1 MTAVLF
7 HKKLCIALPFHVS
20 VNTVLFLVVVFKK
33 IDIKSMGLINKKTLS
48 CTIVMTLSQM
58 YSYIDISTV

>member
-20 VNTVLFLVVVFKK
+20 VNTVLFLVVVLKK
-33 IDIKSMGLINKKTLS
+33 IDIKSMGLINKKLYH
-48 CTIVMTLSQM
+48 VP
-58 YSYIDISTV
+58 